1 MKINIYQFLALTM
14 IITLSFGCKKEP
26 DNNGNSADFQNG
38 VFVVCEGGFLVG
50 NASVSYIHADGDT
63 VSTEVFFHVNSLPLG
78 DVAQSMVTRGDRAYI
93 VVNNSA
99 KIEVVDL
106 ADFTSIGTINDL
118 GSPRYIHFISDT
130 KAYVTDLFNSTI
142 HIINPTT
149 MTKTG
154 SIDFNGW
161 GEEMIA
167 LNDKVF
173 VVAPD
178 AGKVY
183 RIDPNSDL
191 IEDSIATG
199 TQPFGLV
206 SDVNDKLWT
215 LASGGWQQDIPHLY
229 RFDPNT
235 MTIEQPYGFSSVDQ
249 NPSNLS
255 INPAGTVLYFTNG
268 DAYSMG
274 IGEST
279 IPNTAFIGASAATGS
294 FYRMA
299 VQPSTGDIFISDP
312 IDFSQD
318 GVVYR
323 FDSSGSLLN
332 TYDVGIAPGT
342 FHFIGD

>member
-1 MKINIYQFLALTM
+1 MKTNIHQFLALLM
-14 IITLSFGCKKEP
+14 ITTLAFGCKKNP
-26 DNNGNSADFQNG
+26 DNNGNSADYQNG
-38 VFVVCEGGFLVG
+38 VFVVCEGGFLAG
-50 NASVSYIHADGDT
+50 NASVSYIHSDGDT
-63 VSTEVFFHVNSLPLG
+63 VSTEVFFDVNGLPLG
-78 DVAQSMVTRGDRAYI
+78 DVAQSMVTRGDRGYI

-99 KIEVVDL
+99 KIEIVDL
-106 ADFTSIGTINDL
+106 ADLSSVGTINDL
-118 GSPRYIHFISDT
+118 GSPRFIHFISDT
-130 KAYVTDLFNSTI
+130 KAYVTDLFNNTI

-161 GEEMIA
+161 SEEMIA
-167 LNDKVF
+167 LNNKVF

-183 RIDPNSDL
+183 RIDPNSDQ
-191 IEDSIATG
+191 IEDSVATG

-206 SDVNDKLWT
+206 EDANGKLWT

-229 RFDPNT
+229 RFNPNT
-235 MTIEQPYGFSSVDQ
+235 MTIEQPFGFGSVDQ

-268 DAYSMG
+268 DAFSMG
-274 IGEST
+274 IGASS
-279 IPNTAFIGASAATGS
+279 IPSSAFIGASAATGS
-294 FYRMA
+294 FYRMG

-318 GVVYR
+318 GIVYR

-332 TYDVGIAPGT
+332 TYNVGIAPGT